1 MRERHL
7 VWLSATAALY
17 TLAVAVSNLLIPIF
31 IDLGPFGMLS
41 AGTLTFGL
49 TFTLR
54 DIAHQ
59 TSARAGLG
67 RSPIFLMIAVA
78 AAVNVIVAALIRPA
92 LLAS

>member
-1 MRERHL
+1 MKGHYIF
-7 VWLSATAALY
+7 WLSMTAALY
-17 TLAVAVSNLLIPIF
+17 TVAVAVSNLLIPIF
-31 IDLGPFGMLS
+31 INLGPLGMLS

-67 RSPIFLMIAVA
+67 RTLMADA
-78 AAVNVIVAALIRPA
+78 R
-92 LLAS
+92 LL